1 MAFNANS
8 SQQAMSEINVT
19 PLVDVMLVLLV
30 IFIVTA
36 PLLMQAVP
44 VNLPKAG
51 AAAPL
56 QKTRSVQ
63 VSIDAK
69 GLVYLDQR
77 PIHAESLEPELKRLK
92 AESDLSVQLHA
103 DEAVPYGRVA
113 QVMAIASRAG
123 VSKMA
128 FVTVPGN
135 PR

>member
-1 MAFNANS
+1 MAFNTS
-8 SQQAMSEINVT
+8 SDQQAMSEINVT

-44 VNLPKAG
+44 VNLPKTG

-56 QKTRSVQ
+56 KKSKSVQ

-77 PIHAESLEPELKRLK
+77 LIHAELLEPELKRMQ
-92 AESDLSVQLHA
+92 ADSDLSVQLHA

-113 QVMAIASRAG
+113 TVMAIASRAG

-128 FVTVPGN
+128 FVTVP
-135 PR
+135 R